1 MSNQVIQELKEFL
14 RNSDL
19 SSYEINTYMTL
30 LISNNLTA
38 REISEKS
45 HVPIGR
51 IYEVLEGLKEKGM
64 IETQD
69 SRPKIYRAKAFN
81 LAFKNLISYINNLT
95 KRKVSYLIDQA
106 KILES
111 DLYNSSLFI
120 KKEPSRVFWQTA
132 YGANSIISM
141 YIKHYNELQEELLV
155 NDFINENTIK
165 VLPFGKKLFE
175 GIIYALN
182 RGVNVKILWSFEHDP
197 RPLSE
202 ERKKRNLELY
212 GEVLDKL
219 EELYDLS
226 NKIERLEMRF
236 INNRIPTNYDIFDK
250 KRVFIKLQ
258 NPLKPSQIFA
268 CMNVLDPNLAEE
280 LREKF
285 NQTWLFEANKRKE

>member
-1 MSNQVIQELKEFL
+1 MTNQLIQKLKEFL

-19 SSYEINTYMTL
+19 SSYEINAYIAL

-45 HVPIGR
+45 
-51 IYEVLEGLKEKGM
+51 
-64 IETQD
+64 Q
-69 SRPKIYRAKAFN
+69 IYRAKAFN
-81 LAFKNLISYINNLT
+81 LALKNLISYINNLT

-111 DLYNSSLFI
+111 DLYNSSLFVQ
-120 KKEPSRVFWQTA
+120 KDPSRIFWQTA
-132 YGANSIISM
+132 YGLNSIISM
-141 YIKHYNELQEELLV
+141 FVKYYNELQEELLV
-155 NDFINENTIK
+155 NDLINENTIK
-165 VLPFGKKLFE
+165 VLPFAKKLFE
-175 GIIYALN
+175 GIVNALN
-182 RGVNVKILWSFEHDP
+182 RGVNVKILWSFEHDT

-202 ERKKRNLELY
+202 EQRKRNLDLY

-219 EELYDLS
+219 EELYNLS
-226 NKIERLEMRF
+226 NKIDRLEMKF
-236 INNRIPTNYDIFDK
+236 INKRIPTNYDIFDK

-268 CMNVLDPNLAEE
+268 CMNVLDPNLAEN

-285 NQTWLFEANKRKE
+285 NQTWLFEANKRKT

>member
-1 MSNQVIQELKEFL
+1 MSNILIQKLKEFL

-19 SSYEINTYMTL
+19 SSYEINAYTTL

-51 IYEVLEGLKEKGM
+51 IYEILEGLKEKGM

-95 KRKVSYLIDQA
+95 KRKVSYLMDQA

-120 KKEPSRVFWQTA
+120 KKDPSRIFWQTA
-132 YGANSIISM
+132 YGLNSIISM
-141 YIKHYNELQEELLV
+141 YVKHYHELQEELLI
-155 NDFINENTIK
+155 NDFIDENTIK

-175 GIIYALN
+175 GIINALN
-182 RGVNVKILWSFEHDP
+182 RDVNVKILWSFEHDT

-212 GEVLDKL
+212 GKVLDKL
-219 EELYDLS
+219 KELYGLS
-226 NKIERLEMRF
+226 TKIERLEMKF
-236 INNRIPTNYDIFDK
+236 INKRIPTNYDIFDK

-268 CMNVLDPNLAEE
+268 CMNVLDPNLAEN

-285 NQTWLFEANKRKE
+285 NQTWLFEANKRKK

>member
-1 MSNQVIQELKEFL
+1 
-14 RNSDL
+14 
-19 SSYEINTYMTL
+19 MTL

-51 IYEVLEGLKEKGM
+51 IYEILEGLNEKGM

-69 SRPKIYRAKAFN
+69 SRPKIYRAKSFN
-81 LAFKNLISYINNLT
+81 LAFKNIISYINNLT

-111 DLYNSSLFI
+111 DLYNSSLFV
-120 KKEPSRVFWQTA
+120 KKDPSRIFWQTA
-132 YGANSIISM
+132 YGLDSIISM
-141 YIKHYNELQEELLV
+141 YAKHYHELQEELLF
-155 NDFINENTIK
+155 NDFIDENTIK
-165 VLPFGKKLFE
+165 VLPFTKKFFV
-175 GIIYALN
+175 GIINALN
-182 RGVNVKILWSFEHDP
+182 RGVNVKILWSFEHDT

-212 GEVLDKL
+212 GKVLAKL
-219 EELYDLS
+219 KELYGLS
-226 NKIERLEMRF
+226 NKIDKLEMKF
-236 INNRIPTNYDIFDK
+236 INKRIPTNYDIFDK

-268 CMNVLDPNLAEE
+268 CMNVLDPNLAEK

-285 NQTWLFEANKRKE
+285 NQTWLFEADK

>member
-1 MSNQVIQELKEFL
+1 MSNQLIQKLKEFL

-38 REISEKS
+38 REVSEKS

-51 IYEVLEGLKEKGM
+51 VYEILEGLKEKGM

-69 SRPKIYRAKAFN
+69 SRPKIYRAKSFN
-81 LAFKNLISYINNLT
+81 LAFKNLISYINSLT

-120 KKEPSRVFWQTA
+120 KKDPSRVFWQTT
-132 YGANSIISM
+132 YGLNSIITM
-141 YIKHYNELQEELLV
+141 YVKYYNELQEELLV

-165 VLPFGKKLFE
+165 VLPFGRKLFE
-175 GIIYALN
+175 GIINALN
-182 RGVNVKILWSFEHDP
+182 RGVNVKILWSFEHDT
-197 RPLSE
+197 RPLSD

-219 EELYDLS
+219 EELYNLS

-236 INNRIPTNYDIFDK
+236 INKRIPTNYDIFDK

-268 CMNVLDPNLAEE
+268 CMNVLDPNLAEN

-285 NQTWLFEANKRKE
+285 NQTWLFEANKRIK